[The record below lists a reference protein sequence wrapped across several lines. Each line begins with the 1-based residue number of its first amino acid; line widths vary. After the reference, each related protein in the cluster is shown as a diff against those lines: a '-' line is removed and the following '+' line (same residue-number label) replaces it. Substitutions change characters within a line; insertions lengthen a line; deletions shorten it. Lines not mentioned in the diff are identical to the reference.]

1 MTQKKIEDKS
11 LRMTILVNF
20 IIVIA
25 GIWIFS
31 VTKIQALFLDCF
43 FSIVS
48 LISAIVGMILAGLSR
63 KKTKRHPE
71 GLYFLEPFYAIIE
84 SIIIFIVLG
93 QSLFE
98 TGVSAYKYF
107 VNGVGEAMNT
117 TSVLPYTIS
126 MVILCF
132 GIGYYNKMQNRKM
145 NGISTMLETESK
157 SNFIDGI
164 QSLGIGVA
172 ILLLFIVKKDGMF
185 GFLHYTGDFFITL
198 CIVIFSIKEPFEILK
213 QGFNELTGGIVI
225 DENIRKEIIDIAD
238 RDFSGLLNKKKYE
251 VYKVGMHIKLD
262 VMISENLNEEKIAK
276 IIELKENVKHEIKKK
291 YQSVEINCIL

>member
-1 MTQKKIEDKS
+1 MTQKKIEDRS

-20 IIVIA
+20 IVVIA

-48 LISAIVGMILAGLSR
+48 LISAIVGMILVGLSR

-98 TGVSAYKYF
+98 TSVSAYKYF

-132 GIGYYNKMQNRKM
+132 GIGYYNRMQNKKM
-145 NGISTMLETESK
+145 NNISTMLEAESK

-164 QSLGIGVA
+164 QSLGIGVEFYYY
-172 ILLLFIVKKDGMF
+172 LL
-185 GFLHYTGDFFITL
+185 
-198 CIVIFSIKEPFEILK
+198 
-213 QGFNELTGGIVI
+213 
-225 DENIRKEIIDIAD
+225 
-238 RDFSGLLNKKKYE
+238 
-251 VYKVGMHIKLD
+251 
-262 VMISENLNEEKIAK
+262 
-276 IIELKENVKHEIKKK
+276 
-291 YQSVEINCIL
+291 